1 MPSWSSRLLS
11 TGSASNNNASHRA
24 TPQGH
29 DGPLKPSSS
38 ETAPLETPLRSVTF
52 LASEGSPTRTSP
64 TSLSP
69 RHGRSIS
76 HPFPT
81 LFGASKRKNSK
92 ADIQTNGGDI
102 DTGDEEVE
110 YGKPSPRTPSQTAV
124 AHDMDQLLVTGRCA
138 TCDAL
143 VRWPRHLE
151 VYRCTV
157 CLMINDLKPAVRD
170 AAEVSNSNATP
181 IADTIRRTRIPR
193 KVLPLSLER
202 TKRLIDQCTISVIKS
217 VVNRAAEEPEVN
229 NTSCLGGRPR
239 SVSAPSQQIHR
250 DKYYPLK
257 SSKGIS
263 AQKYQNVRFEAYST
277 HDLTYNLHD
286 SPITEGSIAHQ
297 TFDTNSTPTSH
308 TGPPPSRAPPP
319 PPIQR
324 KSLPRSAN
332 AGMTKNAP
340 KKSLAKYVYQ
350 PLETYLTACLSDCE
364 ALNDSFDIG
373 RPQPVRAASE
383 ASLLSEKSKRRDVF
397 QSSDAPLPGLD
408 GKTLLLGNFAENGM
422 WWTGS
427 RRQYRKQDTKEAS
440 NAGKSGE
447 KKTPR
452 IDWSA
457 VVQWYSAIFTCGEAW
472 RTLLQSLITEH
483 NISSVSLS
491 EEEEISDLLA
501 QGRQHLQRNFLKN
514 IENLL
519 RRPGRPVK
527 TPEDCRFLLILLAN
541 PLLYPCHRP
550 SQDDLAPGDTA
561 FEIMNQLKN
570 KSMES
575 TLQIQRNVSS
585 KDSYAPRGGATG
597 QHSGIIKRIIGLM
610 ANSPSECHQVLV
622 SWFRRFSDSQFRETV
637 ELVGGFVS
645 YRLSRQSGRK
655 KSDNRDSRPELVP
668 TMSGLGAG
676 TSAHLHA
683 ALGASRT
690 PKAPDAKDSMVVY
703 NEDWQIKAAAKV
715 MSLLFSAN
723 NSGRSTAFDH
733 NKKNAET
740 RKHQGNTTTS
750 EYFSKT
756 AQILPTNTFYNTL
769 LDYAD
774 LIADFE
780 CWESRRGK
788 FSFCQYPMFL
798 SVWAKIHIMEYDTR
812 RQMEVK
818 AREAFF
824 NSILSR
830 KAINQYLL
838 LKVRRDCLVDDSLKR
853 IGEVVGTGQ
862 EEIKKGL
869 RIQFVGEE
877 GIDAGGLR
885 KEWFLLLVREVF
897 DPEYGLFLY
906 DEESRYCYFN
916 PNSFETSDQFFLV
929 GVVLGLAIY
938 NSTILDV
945 ALPPFAFRKL
955 LAAAPTYNGPVTS
968 LTRVPVS
975 YTLNDLAEWRPSLA
989 RGLKQLL
996 EYEGNVQETFCRDF
1010 VIDVARY
1017 GHIGQVPLCINGEK
1031 RAVTNSNRQEFVD
1044 LYVRYLLDVAVV
1056 RQFEPFKRGFFTVCG
1071 GNALSLFRPE
1081 EIELLIRGS
1090 DEPLDVTSLRAVA
1103 SYEGWGPWAAGENG
1117 EEDPIVNWF
1126 WDAFAGVELKWQRK
1140 ILSFITGSDR
1150 IPAMGATSLT
1160 IKLSCLG
1167 DNYERF
1173 PIARTC
1179 FNQLGLYRY
1188 RTRTE
1193 LEAKLWRAIC
1203 ESEGFGLK

>member
-1 MPSWSSRLLS
+1 MPSWSARLLS
-11 TGSASNNNASHRA
+11 TGSASNTSASHRA
-24 TPQGH
+24 TSQVH
-29 DGPLKPSSS
+29 DGIPKQTSN
-38 ETAPLETPLRSVTF
+38 EIGPLETPLRSVTF
-52 LASEGSPTRTSP
+52 LPSESSPTRTSP
-64 TSLSP
+64 TSVSP

-76 HPFPT
+76 HPFPI
-81 LFGASKRKNSK
+81 LFGGGKRKNSK
-92 ADIQTNGGDI
+92 ADIHTNGGDI
-102 DTGDEEVE
+102 DTGDEDLD
-110 YGKPSPRTPSQTAV
+110 YGKPMPPTPSQTA
-124 AHDMDQLLVTGRCA
+124 AAQDMDQLLVTGRCA

-170 AAEVSNSNATP
+170 AAEASSSNATP

-202 TKRLIDQCTISVIKS
+202 TRRLIDQCTISLIKNI
-217 VVNRAAEEPEVN
+217 VGQAAEEVKVTE
-229 NTSCLGGRPR
+229 TLRLGERPR
-239 SVSAPSQQIHR
+239 SVSAPVHQIHR
-250 DKYYPLK
+250 EQDHSLK
-257 SSKGIS
+257 SGEDTG
-263 AQKYQNVRFEAYST
+263 AQQHQNVQYEAHGNYSLVQNCHASST
-277 HDLTYNLHD
+277 
-286 SPITEGSIAHQ
+286 TEGSIA
-297 TFDTNSTPTSH
+297 PETSAPNRAPIDH

-319 PPIQR
+319 PPIPR
-324 KSLPRSAN
+324 KSLPRSAT

-340 KKSLAKYVYQ
+340 TKTVAKYVFH
-350 PLETYLTACLSDCE
+350 PLETYLAACLSDCE
-364 ALNDSFDIG
+364 CLNGSFDIA
-373 RPQPVRAASE
+373 RPSRPARAVSE
-383 ASLLSEKSKRRDVF
+383 ASLLNEKTKKREAF

-408 GKTLLLGNFAENGM
+408 GKTLLLGSFAENGM

-427 RRQYRKQDTKEAS
+427 RRHFQKQGTKDTS
-440 NAGKSGE
+440 NSTKSGE

-457 VVQWYSAIFTCGEAW
+457 VVQWYNAIFTCGEAW
-472 RTLLQSLITEH
+472 RTLLQSLIDEH
-483 NISSVSLS
+483 KLSSVSPF

-501 QGRQHLQRNFLKN
+501 QGRLHLQRNFLKN

-550 SQDDLAPGDTA
+550 SQVGLTPGDTA
-561 FEIMNQLKN
+561 FEVMNQVKN

-575 TLQIQRNVSS
+575 TLQIERTVSS
-585 KDSYAPRGGATG
+585 ENSYVSRGGATG
-597 QHSGIIKRIIGLM
+597 QHSGIIKRILGLM
-610 ANSPSECHQVLV
+610 ANLPSECHQTLV

-637 ELVGGFVS
+637 DLVGGFVS

-655 KSDNRDSRPELVP
+655 RSDNRKLRPELVP
-668 TMSGLGAG
+668 TISGPGAG

-683 ALGASRT
+683 ALGTSRT
-690 PKAPDAKDSMVVY
+690 PKASDAKDNIVVY

-723 NSGRSTAFDH
+723 NSGRSTALEH
-733 NKKNAET
+733 KKNAEKST
-740 RKHQGNTTTS
+740 DQTNTVAG
-750 EYFSKT
+750 ELLLKPG
-756 AQILPTNTFYNTL
+756 QKLPTNSFYNTL

-798 SVWAKIHIMEYDTR
+798 SIWAKIHIMEYDTR

-838 LKVRRDCLVDDSLKR
+838 LKVRRDCLVDDSLQG
-853 IGEVVGTGQ
+853 ISEVVGTGQ

-897 DPEYGLFLY
+897 DPEHGLFIY

-916 PNSFETSDQFFLV
+916 PNSFETSDQFYLV

-955 LAAAPTYNGPVTS
+955 LASAPNYNGPVTS
-968 LTRVPVS
+968 LTRVPVG
-975 YTLNDLAEWRPSLA
+975 YTLDDLAEWRPSLA
-989 RGLKQLL
+989 RGLRQLL
-996 EYEGNVQETFCRDF
+996 EYDGNVQETFCREF
-1010 VIDVARY
+1010 IIDVDRY
-1017 GHIGQVPLCINGEK
+1017 GQIGQVPLCTNGEN
-1031 RAVTNSNRQEFVD
+1031 RAVTNNNRQEFVD
-1044 LYVRYLLDVAVV
+1044 LYVRYLLDIAVV

-1103 SYEGWGPWAAGENG
+1103 TYEGWGPWAARLKG
-1117 EEDPIVNWF
+1117 EEDPIISWF
-1126 WDAFAGVELKWQRK
+1126 WDAFARVELKWQRK
-1140 ILSFITGSDR
+1140 ILGFITGSDR
-1150 IPAMGATSLT
+1150 IPAMGATSLI

-1167 DNYERF
+1167 DNYKRF

-1193 LEAKLWRAIC
+1193 LEGKLWRAIG

>member
-11 TGSASNNNASHRA
+11 TGSASTNNVSHRA
-24 TPQGH
+24 SPQVH
-29 DGPLKPSSS
+29 HGPPIPSSNDIG
-38 ETAPLETPLRSVTF
+38 PLETSLRSVMF
-52 LASEGSPTRTSP
+52 LHSEGSPARTSP
-64 TSLSP
+64 TSVSP

-81 LFGASKRKNSK
+81 LFGGGKRKNSK
-92 ADIQTNGGDI
+92 ADIHTNRGDI
-102 DTGDEEVE
+102 DTGEEEEEAE
-110 YGKPSPRTPSQTAV
+110 YRKPLPQTPSQTA
-124 AHDMDQLLVTGRCA
+124 AAQDMDQLLITGRCA

-157 CLMINDLKPAVRD
+157 CLMINDLKPASRD
-170 AAEVSNSNATP
+170 TAEASSSNATP

-193 KVLPLSLER
+193 KVDR
-202 TKRLIDQCTISVIKS
+202 T
-217 VVNRAAEEPEVN
+217 AEEVEVN
-229 NTSCLGGRPR
+229 ETSRQRERPR
-239 SVSAPSQQIHR
+239 SVSAPSQQVYR
-250 DKYYPLK
+250 EQD
-257 SSKGIS
+257 SSLRSGEDTAGQQYQS
-263 AQKYQNVRFEAYST
+263 ARYEAYSSYRLAQ
-277 HDLTYNLHD
+277 DCHD
-286 SPITEGSIAHQ
+286 SPLTKGSMVPEA
-297 TFDTNSTPTSH
+297 FAPECLSTDH

-319 PPIQR
+319 PPILR
-324 KSLPRSAN
+324 KSLPRSAT
-332 AGMTKNAP
+332 AGMTPNAP
-340 KKSLAKYVYQ
+340 KKTLPKYVFH
-350 PLETYLTACLSDCE
+350 PLETYLAACLSDCE
-364 ALNDSFDIG
+364 CLNDSFDIG
-373 RPQPVRAASE
+373 RPSQPVRATSE
-383 ASLLSEKSKRRDVF
+383 ASLLNEKSKGREGF
-397 QSSDAPLPGLD
+397 QRSDAPLPGLD

-427 RRQYRKQDTKEAS
+427 RRHPHKQNNKDVSTAS
-440 NAGKSGE
+440 KSRE

-457 VVQWYSAIFTCGEAW
+457 VVQWYNAIFTCGDAW
-472 RTLLQSLITEH
+472 RILLQILIAEH
-483 NISSVSLS
+483 KLSSVSPS
-491 EEEEISDLLA
+491 EEEEISDLLT
-501 QGRQHLQRNFLKN
+501 QGRLHLQRNFLKN

-550 SQDDLAPGDTA
+550 SQEDLTPGDTSL
-561 FEIMNQLKN
+561 EVMNQLKN
-570 KSMES
+570 KSLES
-575 TLQIQRNVSS
+575 TLQIERTVSY
-585 KDSYAPRGGATG
+585 SYVSRGGATG
-597 QHSGIIKRIIGLM
+597 QHSGIIKRILGLI
-610 ANSPSECHQVLV
+610 ANLPSECHQILV
-622 SWFRRFSDSQFRETV
+622 SWFRRFSDSQFKETV
-637 ELVGGFVS
+637 DLVGGFVS

-655 KSDNRDSRPELVP
+655 RGDNRNSRPELVP
-668 TMSGLGAG
+668 TISGPSAG
-676 TSAHLHA
+676 TSAHLHV
-683 ALGASRT
+683 ALGMSRT
-690 PKAPDAKDSMVVY
+690 PKAPEVKESMVVY

-723 NSGRSTAFDH
+723 NSGRPTAFNH
-733 NKKNAET
+733 HKKTAENST
-740 RKHQGNTTTS
+740 LQANTS
-750 EYFSKT
+750 AGEHSSKN

-769 LDYAD
+769 IDYAD
-774 LIADFE
+774 LVADFE

-798 SVWAKIHIMEYDTR
+798 SIWAKIHIMEYDTR

-830 KAINQYLL
+830 KAISQYLL
-838 LKVRRDCLVDDSLKR
+838 LKVRRDCLVDDSLQG
-853 IGEVVGTGQ
+853 ISEVVGTGQ

-897 DPEYGLFLY
+897 DPEHGLFLY

-916 PNSFETSDQFFLV
+916 PNSFETSDQYFLV

-968 LTRVPVS
+968 LTRVPVG
-975 YTLNDLAEWRPSLA
+975 YTLDDLAEWRPSLA
-989 RGLKQLL
+989 RGLRQLL
-996 EYEGNVQETFCRDF
+996 EYDGSVEETFCREF
-1010 VIDVARY
+1010 VIDVDRY
-1017 GHIGQVPLCINGEK
+1017 GQIGQVPLCTNGEN
-1031 RAVTNSNRQEFVD
+1031 RAVTNNNRQEFVD

-1090 DEPLDVTSLRAVA
+1090 DEPLDVTTLRAVA
-1103 SYEGWGPWAAGENG
+1103 TYEGWGPWAAGLNG
-1117 EEDPIVNWF
+1117 EEDPVVGWF
-1126 WDAFAGVELKWQRK
+1126 WDAFAGVELRWQRK
-1140 ILSFITGSDR
+1140 ILGFITGSDR

-1173 PIARTC
+1173 PTARTC
-1179 FNQLGLYRY
+1179 FNQLGLYKY

-1193 LEAKLWRAIC
+1193 FQTKLWRAIS

>member
-11 TGSASNNNASHRA
+11 TGSTSNNSAAHRGTTQVHEG
-24 TPQGH
+24 TP
-29 DGPLKPSSS
+29 KPTTSETSSS
-38 ETAPLETPLRSVTF
+38 ETPLRNVTF
-52 LASEGSPTRTSP
+52 LPPESSPTRTSP
-64 TSLSP
+64 TSLSSH
-69 RHGRSIS
+69 HGRSIS
-76 HPFPT
+76 HPFPA
-81 LFGASKRKNSK
+81 LFGGGKRKNSK
-92 ADIQTNGGDI
+92 ADIHTNGEDL
-102 DTGDEEVE
+102 DTGDEDVD
-110 YGKPSPRTPSQTAV
+110 YGYQLPPTPSQTAI
-124 AHDMDQLLVTGRCA
+124 AKDMDQLLVTGRCA

-157 CLMINDLKPAVRD
+157 CLMINDLKSAVRD
-170 AAEVSNSNATP
+170 AADATSSNVTP

-202 TKRLIDQCTISVIKS
+202 TRRLIDQCTISLIKS
-217 VVNRAAEEPEVN
+217 VVGRAAEKVEVIE
-229 NTSCLGGRPR
+229 SLHQGERPR
-239 SVSAPSQQIHR
+239 SVSAPAHQFRGEH
-250 DKYYPLK
+250 DH
-257 SSKGIS
+257 SSKSGQDNSAQQHQIVEYETRGNYSIVQNCEDLSMTKGLTVPEIS
-263 AQKYQNVRFEAYST
+263 APSRALVY
-277 HDLTYNLHD
+277 
-286 SPITEGSIAHQ
+286 
-297 TFDTNSTPTSH
+297 H
-308 TGPPPSRAPPP
+308 TGPPPSRVPPP
-319 PPIQR
+319 LPILR
-324 KSLPRSAN
+324 KSLPKSATASVTN
-332 AGMTKNAP
+332 NTSKNP
-340 KKSLAKYVYQ
+340 IGKYVFH
-350 PLETYLTACLSDCE
+350 PLETYLAACLSDCE
-364 ALNDSFDIG
+364 CLNGSFDIA
-373 RPQPVRAASE
+373 RPSQPARAASE
-383 ASLLSEKSKRRDVF
+383 ASLLSEKSKRNF

-408 GKTLLLGNFAENGM
+408 GKTLLLGSFAENGL

-427 RRQYRKQDTKEAS
+427 RRHFHKQGIKDAS

-457 VVQWYSAIFTCGEAW
+457 VVQWYHAIFTCGEAW
-472 RTLLQSLITEH
+472 STLLQSLTAEH
-483 NISSVSLS
+483 KVSTVS
-491 EEEEISDLLA
+491 RAEELEISDLLA
-501 QGRQHLQRNFLKN
+501 QGRLHLQRNFLKN

-550 SQDDLAPGDTA
+550 SQDDLTPDDTA
-561 FEIMNQLKN
+561 FEVMKQLRK

-575 TLQIQRNVSS
+575 TLQIERTISGGNSHNS
-585 KDSYAPRGGATG
+585 RGAATG
-597 QHSGIIKRIIGLM
+597 QHSGIIKRILGLM
-610 ANSPSECHQVLV
+610 ANLPAECHQTLV
-622 SWFRRFSDSQFRETV
+622 SWFRRFSDNQFRETV
-637 ELVGGFVS
+637 DLVGGFVS
-645 YRLSRQSGRK
+645 YRLSRQNGRK
-655 KSDNRDSRPELVP
+655 RSVNRNSKPELVP
-668 TMSGLGAG
+668 TISGPGAG

-683 ALGASRT
+683 ALGISQK
-690 PKAPDAKDSMVVY
+690 PKASDIKGSIVVY
-703 NEDWQIKAAAKV
+703 SEDWQIKAAAKV
-715 MSLLFSAN
+715 MSLLFAAN
-723 NSGRSTAFDH
+723 NSGRSTASDQS
-733 NKKNAET
+733 KKLVGKSMDQANT
-740 RKHQGNTTTS
+740 LKHG
-750 EYFSKT
+750 
-756 AQILPTNTFYNTL
+756 QILPTNTFYNTL

-798 SVWAKIHIMEYDTR
+798 SIWAKIHIMEYDTR

-838 LKVRRDCLVDDSLKR
+838 LKVRRDCLVDDSLQG
-853 IGEVVGTGQ
+853 ISEVVGTGQ

-869 RIQFVGEE
+869 RIQFAGEE
-877 GIDAGGLR
+877 GVDAGGLR

-897 DPEYGLFLY
+897 DPEHGLFIY
-906 DEESRYCYFN
+906 DDESRYCYFN
-916 PNSFETSDQFFLV
+916 PNSFETSDQFYLV

-955 LAAAPTYNGPVTS
+955 LASAPNYNGPVTS
-968 LTRVPVS
+968 LTRVPVG
-975 YTLNDLAEWRPSLA
+975 YTLDDLAEWRPSLA
-989 RGLKQLL
+989 RGLRQLL
-996 EYEGNVQETFCRDF
+996 EYDGDVQETFCREF
-1010 VIDVARY
+1010 VVDVERY
-1017 GHIGQVPLCINGEK
+1017 GQIGQVALCTNGEK
-1031 RAVTNSNRQEFVD
+1031 RSVTNNNRQEFVD
-1044 LYVRYLLDVAVV
+1044 LYVRYLLDTAVI

-1103 SYEGWGPWAAGENG
+1103 TYEGWVPGAAGLNG
-1117 EEDPIVNWF
+1117 EEDPVINWF
-1126 WDAFAGVELKWQRK
+1126 WDAFGAVELKWQRK
-1140 ILSFITGSDR
+1140 ILGFITGSDR
-1150 IPAMGATSLT
+1150 IPAMGATSLV

-1167 DNYERF
+1167 DNYERY

-1193 LEAKLWRAIC
+1193 LETKLWRAIS